1 MFRHRPRHPRRHAG
15 PRHAGLRMLRRA
27 NRMMDTGQF
36 AQAYPLLRRL
46 ADVATERGMRVRA
59 AHLYLRAARARLE
72 MGGVEDAFDLA
83 RRTIRLMVDA
93 GQAGRLRGLLP
104 GMIDA
109 FEQKGYHDQAVA
121 LRAEARSLLGAE
133 AGQPPAPSAVKLPA
147 RCPSC
152 NAPVRA
158 DEVTWVGEQAGRG
171 HPVAECAY
179 CGTILQAE

>member
-1 MFRHRPRHPRRHAG
+1 MVRHRPRRVARRAG

-27 NRMMDTGQF
+27 NRMMETGQF

-46 ADVATERGMRVRA
+46 ADVATERGMPVRA

-83 RRTIRLMVDA
+83 RRTIRLLLDA

-109 FEQKGYHDQAVA
+109 LEQAGYHDQAVA
-121 LRAEARSLLGAE
+121 LRAEVRALLGAE
-133 AGQPPAPSAVKLPA
+133 TAQPPAPTAAKLPP

-158 DEVTWVGEQAGRG
+158 NEVTWVGGGTGR

-179 CGTILQAE
+179 CGSVLQAE

>member
-1 MFRHRPRHPRRHAG
+1 MFRHRPRHLRRAG
-15 PRHAGLRMLRRA
+15 PRHAGLRMLRHA

-46 ADVATERGMRVRA
+46 ADVATERGMPVRA
-59 AHLYLRAARARLE
+59 AYLYLRAARARLE

-83 RRTIRLMVDA
+83 RRTIRLMLDA
-93 GQAGRLRGLLP
+93 GQAERLRTLLP

-109 FEQKGYHDQAVA
+109 LEQKGYHEQAVA
-121 LRAEARSLLGAE
+121 LRAEARTLLGAE
-133 AGQPPAPSAVKLPA
+133 VGQPPASTAAKLPA

-158 DEVTWVGEQAGRG
+158 NEVTWVGGRTGG

-179 CGTILQAE
+179 CGSVLQAE